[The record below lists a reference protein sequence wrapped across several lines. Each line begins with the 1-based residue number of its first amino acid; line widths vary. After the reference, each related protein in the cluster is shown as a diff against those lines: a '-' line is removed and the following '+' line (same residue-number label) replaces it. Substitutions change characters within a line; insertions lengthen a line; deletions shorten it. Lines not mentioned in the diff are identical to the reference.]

1 MRIILIRWYSL
12 SVTPLHQ
19 IVNARYYYLLL
30 ASYMVANRKL
40 SKKRGVAGNALNLKT
55 NCKINRRNEERPAD
69 AVCTSACKGTAE
81 AYGYSLLPWESSRC
95 CLITL
100 MLPGLKQE
108 RCHEGGETERSFCH
122 FHLTG
127 PKPWRKKG
135 FVQIGKVNQCSIH
148 ETCIIHCV

>member
-19 IVNARYYYLLL
+19 IVNARYYCLLL
-30 ASYMVANRKL
+30 ASYMMANRKL
-40 SKKRGVAGNALNLKT
+40 SKKRGVAGNALNPKT

-81 AYGYSLLPWESSRC
+81 AYGYFLLPWESSG
-95 CLITL
+95 CLNIPKITCLTTL

-108 RCHEGGETERSFCH
+108 RRVTRERSFCH
-122 FHLTG
+122 FQLTG
-127 PKPWRKKG
+127 QKPWLKKG
-135 FVQIGKVNQCSIH
+135 SSR
-148 ETCIIHCV
+148 

>member
-1 MRIILIRWYSL
+1 MLMCIILIRWYSL

-108 RCHEGGETERSFCH
+108 RCVTRVERRRDHFATFISPGQSHGE
-122 FHLTG
+122 
-127 PKPWRKKG
+127 KKG
-135 FVQIGKVNQCSIH
+135 SSR
-148 ETCIIHCV
+148 